1 MSTTIAL
8 GIAGLAIAAG
18 VAIALWRRP
27 EPQSKSPLAAAVQA
41 LPTSLVSVLVDEL
54 HIAAYPAYAAM
65 EAVRFQ
71 GSRPSSYSTASKAEL
86 KQKLVRAVEEL
97 SSGIQ
102 YIKLYNA
109 LELAELARKP
119 EEVLHAVRNSRD
131 EEKGF
136 LPSLAGIMEYQL
148 SPLER
153 DELDRSKT
161 QQILTSNRRILLDLA
176 AAEVICKQ
184 GQDLLAR
191 LASDKAA

>member
-1 MSTTIAL
+1 MTNTIAL
-8 GIAGLAIAAG
+8 GIAGLAIVAG
-18 VAIALWRRP
+18 VAIALYRRP
-27 EPQSKSPLAAAVQA
+27 SSQSQSPLAAAVQA
-41 LPTSLVSVLVDEL
+41 LPTSLVTVLMEEM

-71 GSRPSSYSTASKAEL
+71 GSRPSNYSTASKAEL
-86 KQKLVRAVEEL
+86 QQKLARAVEEL
-97 SSGIQ
+97 SGGIQ
-102 YIKLYNA
+102 YIKLYSA
-109 LELAELARKP
+109 LELAELKRKP
-119 EEVLHAVRNSRD
+119 EQVLHEVRNSRD

-161 QQILTSNRRILLDLA
+161 QQILLRNRRIVLDLA
-176 AAEVICKQ
+176 AAETICKQ
-184 GQDLLAR
+184 GQELLAR